1 MEKETRITEVI
12 PTKGN
17 VRHLFKAESS
27 EAAGDMMVFALVDY
41 NLAGYGMTAGA
52 GR

>member
-12 PTKGN
+12 PTNGN
-17 VRHLFKAESS
+17 VRHLSKAESS
-27 EAAGDMMVFALVDY
+27 EDAGYMTVFALVDY

-52 GR
+52 G